1 MDKQKSIKQVEN
13 QGAVRRQITSDELSL
28 KKDAPLIS
36 PKEFSTWV
44 RSLLQNWRQGT
55 VGVKG
60 RSDVARSTKKPWK
73 QKGTGRARAGS
84 ARSPLWRGGGVT
96 FGPQARVAQKK
107 VPKNVKRKILASM
120 LTDYVN
126 KGNISCVK
134 WQFEGTSPKTTQI
147 VSLLKSINL
156 QDEKVMFFISPND
169 HLISASCA
177 NIPNVHVLSFDQPN
191 AYSLALGRQWVVFD
205 KDLDTFKE
213 MVSRWI

>member
-1 MDKQKSIKQVEN
+1 MDKQKGTKQKEGQAV
-13 QGAVRRQITSDELSL
+13 VRRQITSDELSL
-28 KKDAPLIS
+28 KKDASLVS
-36 PKEFSTWV
+36 SKEFSTWV

-107 VPKNVKRKILASM
+107 VPKSVKRRVLSSM
-120 LTDYVN
+120 LADYVE
-126 KGNISCVK
+126 KGNISCVN
-134 WQFEGTSPKTTQI
+134 WQLEGALPKTAQVAT
-147 VSLLKSINL
+147 LLKAIDL
-156 QDEKVMFFISPND
+156 QNAKVLFFVSSND
-169 HLISASCA
+169 HIISASCA

-191 AYSLALGRQWVVFD
+191 AYSLALGHQWIIFE

>member
-1 MDKQKSIKQVEN
+1 MEKKKSTKQAEKQGV
-13 QGAVRRQITSDELSL
+13 VHRQITSEELSL
-28 KKDAPLIS
+28 KKDASLIS
-36 PKEFSTWV
+36 QKEFSTWV

-60 RSDVARSTKKPWK
+60 RSDVARSTRKPWK

-107 VPKNVKRKILASM
+107 VTKTIKRKVLASM
-120 LTDYVN
+120 LADYVD

-134 WQFEGTSPKTTQI
+134 WQFEGTVPKTTHI

-156 QDEKVMFFISPND
+156 QDKKVMFFILPND
-169 HLISASCA
+169 QLISASCA

-191 AYSLALGRQWVVFD
+191 AYSLALGHRWVIFD